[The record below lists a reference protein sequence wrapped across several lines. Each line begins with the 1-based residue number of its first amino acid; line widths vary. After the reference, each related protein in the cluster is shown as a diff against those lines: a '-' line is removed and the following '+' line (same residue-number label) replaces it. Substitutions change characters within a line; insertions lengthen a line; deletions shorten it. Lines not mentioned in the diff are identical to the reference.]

1 MQRSVFED
9 SDTVHNNKI
18 KKKNKAK
25 NCLSILYC

>member
-18 KKKNKAK
+18 KKKKAK